1 AHALHMS
8 MGPVHRTIFPYV
20 FHFRTINTHVYIPEP
35 LTGDLPADK
44 KMIYEALAAGHCF
57 VGYDLPGSTRGFIF
71 KARGLEGTAI
81 MGDEIRLKGGV
92 TLQAH
97 LPTPAEIRL
106 IMDGKTIRI
115 WKHSQAAA
123 YSVTEPGVYRVEV
136 WKNYLGLK
144 RGWVFSNPIYVR

>member
-1 AHALHMS
+1 
-8 MGPVHRTIFPYV
+8 
-20 FHFRTINTHVYIPEP
+20 
-35 LTGDLPADK
+35 
-44 KMIYEALAAGHCF
+44 MIYEALAAGHCF

-97 LPTPAEIRL
+97 LPTPAEIRM
-106 IMDGKTIRI
+106 IRDGKIIRI
-115 WKHSQAAA
+115 WKDSQAAA

-136 WKNYLGLK
+136 WKNFLGLK